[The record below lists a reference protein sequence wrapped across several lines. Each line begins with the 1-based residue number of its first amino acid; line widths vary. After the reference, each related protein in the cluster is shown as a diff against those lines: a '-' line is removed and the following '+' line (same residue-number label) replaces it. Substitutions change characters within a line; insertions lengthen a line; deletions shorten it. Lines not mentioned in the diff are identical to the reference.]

1 MKIKNLITVLLS
13 VILATGCGK
22 NPNKLNLSGIVKNT
36 SSGVIYLQRY
46 ENKSFFTIDSTLIID
61 GKFQFTSEVKLPEIY
76 GLAID
81 NSGNPFHS
89 FIIFLDNNPIE
100 VELDSINEFKNTV
113 VTGSKEQDLLKEFS
127 KKYRTPISDILK
139 EHPKS
144 IAALYTFYRYYSY
157 RLSPEEIRANLQLVD
172 SSFAN
177 SEYVKVLEELA
188 NNLEKVSVGSKAP
201 DFQAKNTAGDLV
213 KLSDYLGHAYVLI
226 DFWAS
231 WCIPC
236 RKESHELIAVY
247 EKYKEKKGLEI
258 IGVSLDHKAEHW
270 LEAIK
275 HDGLPWVQWIDYGA
289 WAGEGV
295 KTYGVRLIPY
305 KFLINKEGII
315 VAKNLRGEDLDK
327 LIGTYLENK

>member
-1 MKIKNLITVLLS
+1 MVLIS
-13 VILATGCGK
+13 VILVTGCGK

-46 ENKSFFTIDSTLIID
+46 ENKSFFTIDSTSIID
-61 GKFQFTSEVKLPEIY
+61 GKFQFTTEVTLPEIY

-89 FIIFLDNNPIE
+89 FIIFLDNNPIA
-100 VELDSINEFKNTV
+100 VELDTINEFKNTV
-113 VTGSKEQDLLKEFS
+113 VAGSVEQDLLKELS

-144 IAALYTFYRYYSY
+144 LAALYSFYRYYSY

-201 DFQAKNTAGDLV
+201 DFQAKTTVGDVV
-213 KLSDYLGHAYVLI
+213 KLTDYLGRGYVLI

-231 WCIPC
+231 WCVPC
-236 RKESHELIAVY
+236 RKESPELIEVY
-247 EKYKEKKGLEI
+247 KKYKEKGLEI
-258 IGVSLDHKAEHW
+258 ISVSLDHKTEHW
-270 LEAIK
+270 LNAIK
-275 HDGLPWVQWIDYGA
+275 QDGLPWIQLIDYGA

-305 KFLINKEGII
+305 KFLIDKEGVII
-315 VAKNLRGEDLDK
+315 AKNLRGEDLDK
-327 LIGTYLENK
+327 LIGTYLENE

>member
-1 MKIKNLITVLLS
+1 MKTKNLITLLIS
-13 VILATGCGK
+13 VILVTGCGK

-46 ENKSFFTIDSTLIID
+46 ENKSFFTIDSTIIND
-61 GKFQFTSEVKLPEIY
+61 GKFQFTTEVKLPEIY

-89 FIIFLDNNPIE
+89 FIIFLDNNPIT
-100 VELDSINEFKNTV
+100 VELDTINEFKNTV
-113 VTGSKEQDLLKEFS
+113 VTGSVEQDLQNEFS
-127 KKYRTPISDILK
+127 KKYRTPIGDILT

-144 IAALYTFYRYYSY
+144 LAALYTFYRYYSY

-172 SSFAN
+172 SSFSD

-188 NNLEKVSVGSKAP
+188 DNLEKVSVGSKAP
-201 DFQAKNTAGDLV
+201 DFQAKDTDDKVV
-213 KLSDYLGHAYVLI
+213 KLSDYLGKSYILI

-236 RKESHELIAVY
+236 RKESPELKDVY
-247 EKYKEKKGLEI
+247 EKYKEKGLEI
-258 IGVSLDHKAEHW
+258 ISVSLDHKTEHW
-270 LEAIK
+270 LEAIQQ
-275 HDGLPWVQWIDYGA
+275 DGLPWIQWVDYNA

-305 KFLINKEGII
+305 KFLIDKDGII
-315 VAKNLRGEDLDK
+315 VAKNLRGEDLEK
-327 LIGTYLENK
+327 LVGTFLGE